1 MRLSLKNIKLDFKDD
16 DFNIILVS
24 IITCFFIYNRKLN
37 YYKVIPRENIL
48 VAIIIG
54 IWTYVSFKYNV
65 WFVIL
70 GLIVLNILDRF
81 L

>member
-54 IWTYVSFKYNV
+54 IWTYISFKYNV

-70 GLIVLNILDRF
+70 GLIVLNFLDRF

>member
-1 MRLSLKNIKLDFKDD
+1 MQLSLKNIKLYFKDD
-16 DFNIILVS
+16 DLNIILVS

-54 IWTYVSFKYNV
+54 IWTYISFKYNV

>member
-1 MRLSLKNIKLDFKDD
+1 MQLSLKNIKLDFKDD

>member
-1 MRLSLKNIKLDFKDD
+1 MQLSLKNIKLDFKDD
-16 DFNIILVS
+16 DLNIILVS

-37 YYKVIPRENIL
+37 YYKVIPRKNIF

>member
-1 MRLSLKNIKLDFKDD
+1 MQLSLKNIKLDLKNN

-54 IWTYVSFKYNV
+54 IWTYISFKYNV